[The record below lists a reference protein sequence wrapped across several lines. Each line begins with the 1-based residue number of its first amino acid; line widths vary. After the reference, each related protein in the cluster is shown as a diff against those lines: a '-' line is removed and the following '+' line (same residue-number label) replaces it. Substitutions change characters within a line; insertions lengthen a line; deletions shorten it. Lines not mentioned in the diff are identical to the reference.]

1 MDFVP
6 DTDNQE
12 TQEWLDSLSSVID
25 AEGTERAH
33 FLIEMMIDQ
42 ARRSGSNLPY
52 NALPPM

>member
-1 MDFVP
+1 MNFIP

-33 FLIEMMIDQ
+33 FFNRNDD
-42 ARRSGSNLPY
+42 RSGSTIRLK
-52 NALPPM
+52 LTL